1 MTNVMLDIETL
12 STNSDAVVITIGAI
26 KFNRNEE
33 LKPLK
38 DYDTFYVRVDPK
50 SCEEI
55 GCTTDPNTVEWWN
68 NQSKQAKY
76 EALENKDRLPI
87 RETLIA
93 FSRWLDGSKVIW
105 ANSPSFDCVI
115 LENCYKKCGID
126 IPWKFWL
133 TRDCRTLYDLAGI
146 RKRDLPS
153 GTLHNSLDDSFS
165 QLIGIYKSFRILKL
179 YGH

>member
-1 MTNVMLDIETL
+1 MLDLETL
-12 STNSDAVVITIGAI
+12 STDSDAVIITIGAI

-55 GCTTDPNTVEWWN
+55 GCTLDPNTVAWWN
-68 NQSKQAKY
+68 KQSKEAKY
-76 EALENKDRLPI
+76 EALENPDRVPI
-87 RETLIA
+87 RQALIA
-93 FSRWLDGSKVIW
+93 LSRWLDGSKIIW

-115 LENCYKKCGID
+115 MENCYKKCGLL

-133 TRDCRTLYDLAGI
+133 TRDCRTLYDLAGVK
-146 RKRDLPS
+146 KRDLPS
-153 GTLHNSLDDSFS
+153 NVEHNALDDCFT
-165 QLIGIYKSFRILKL
+165 QLIGVIKALRILKL
-179 YGH
+179 T